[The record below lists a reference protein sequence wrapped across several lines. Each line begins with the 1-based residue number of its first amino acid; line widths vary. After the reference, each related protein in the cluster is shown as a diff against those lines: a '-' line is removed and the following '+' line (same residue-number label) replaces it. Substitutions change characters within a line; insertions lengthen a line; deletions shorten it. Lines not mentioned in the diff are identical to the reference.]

1 MHEDETTWRSYEEVA
16 TYLLNQIAD
25 EFGLERFE
33 GKQKVKGNKTEIEWE
48 IDAKGVGEGDEIFII
63 VECRRYT
70 TSRQNQESIGGL
82 AYRIIDTGA
91 KGGILVSPLG
101 LQEGAARIANVENIQ
116 NIILNENCTKS
127 EYVLRFLEK
136 VRIGKHLHGLI
147 APKGTLVGK
156 IIRKDGSIEE
166 LGELE

>member
-63 VECRRYT
+63 VE
-70 TSRQNQESIGGL
+70 
-82 AYRIIDTGA
+82 
-91 KGGILVSPLG
+91 
-101 LQEGAARIANVENIQ
+101 
-116 NIILNENCTKS
+116 
-127 EYVLRFLEK
+127 
-136 VRIGKHLHGLI
+136 
-147 APKGTLVGK
+147 
-156 IIRKDGSIEE
+156 
-166 LGELE
+166 